1 MTYLPQSS
9 ACQHLGI
16 AHSDIGNVV
25 ICPECGV
32 VRISMEHLSI
42 RLAADTFR
50 SLAQMLSDAQDR
62 IDNFNLLP
70 KVPGVPGVPGEAV
83 ESSHI
88 DTRSG
93 DKIH

>member
-9 ACQHLGI
+9 SCQHLGI

-25 ICPECGV
+25 LCPECGV
-32 VRISMEHLSI
+32 VRISMEHMSI
-42 RLAADTFR
+42 RLGPEAFR
-50 SLAQMLSDAQDR
+50 SLAHMLNAAQAK

-70 KVPGVPGVPGEAV
+70 QMPA
-83 ESSHI
+83 ESVDASQVS
-88 DTRSG
+88 TPAA